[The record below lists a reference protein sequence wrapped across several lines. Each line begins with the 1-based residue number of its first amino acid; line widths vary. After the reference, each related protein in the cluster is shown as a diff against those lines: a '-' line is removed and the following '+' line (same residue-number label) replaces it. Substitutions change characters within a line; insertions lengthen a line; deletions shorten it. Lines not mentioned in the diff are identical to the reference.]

1 LENVFWLEAKGRAVN
16 LKYLPIGD
24 DAPTVVNAIVEI
36 PKGSRNK
43 YEYNIELGVFQL
55 DRVLYSSMHYP
66 EAYGFIPS
74 TLYDDGD
81 PVDVLIVI
89 DQPLQTGIM
98 IEVRP
103 IGILKMSDEKGSD
116 DKIISVA
123 KHDPTYSTIRE
134 VKELPKHTLIEIE
147 HFFTSYK
154 ELEGKHV
161 KSFGWHG
168 VREARRA
175 IQRATKAFAK
185 TVQFKYGDAEEDR

>member
-1 LENVFWLEAKGRAVN
+1 MN

-24 DAPTVVNAIVEI
+24 EAPRVVNAVVEI

-43 YEYNIELGVFQL
+43 YEYNMELGVFQL
-55 DRVLYSSMHYP
+55 DRVLYSSIHYP

-74 TLYDDGD
+74 TLYEDGD
-81 PVDVLIVI
+81 PVDVMIVI

-103 IGILKMSDEKGSD
+103 IGILKMQDEKGTD

-123 KHDPTYSTIRE
+123 KNDPTYSPVRE
-134 VKELPKHTLIEIE
+134 VRELPKHLLIEIE

-168 VREARRA
+168 VAEAKRA
-175 IQRATKAFAK
+175 IVRASKAFAK
-185 TVQFKYGDAEEDR
+185 TVRLKYGEFEPGQERST

>member
-1 LENVFWLEAKGRAVN
+1 LETVFWLEARGRAVN

-24 DAPTVVNAIVEI
+24 DAPNVVNAIVEI

-103 IGILKMSDEKGSD
+103 IGILKMADEKGTD

-123 KHDPTYSTIRE
+123 KHDPTYSTIRD

-161 KSFGWHG
+161 RSFGWHG
-168 VREARRA
+168 LREAQHAIRRA
-175 IQRATKAFAK
+175 SKAFAK
-185 TVQFKYGDAEEDR
+185 TVQLKYGNTEGTQ

>member
-1 LENVFWLEAKGRAVN
+1 LN
-16 LKYLPIGD
+16 LKYLPLGD
-24 DAPTVVNAIVEI
+24 DAPRVVNAVVEI

-43 YEYNIELGVFQL
+43 YEYDLDLGVFRL

-74 TLYDDGD
+74 TLYEDGD

-98 IEVRP
+98 IEVCP
-103 IGILKMSDEKGSD
+103 IGILKMQDEKGTD
-116 DKIISVA
+116 DKVISVA
-123 KHDPTYSTIRE
+123 NGDPTYSTIRE
-134 VKELPKHTLIEIE
+134 VSALPHHTLVEIE

-168 VREARRA
+168 APEARRA
-175 IQRATKAFAK
+175 IVRASKAFAK
-185 TVQFKYGDAEEDR
+185 TIQLKYRDNELSH

>member
-1 LENVFWLEAKGRAVN
+1 VN

-24 DAPTVVNAIVEI
+24 EAPVVVNAIVEI

-43 YEYNIELGVFQL
+43 YEYNIELAVFQL

-103 IGILKMSDEKGSD
+103 IGILKMADEKGTD
-116 DKIISVA
+116 DKVISVA
-123 KHDPTYSTIRE
+123 KHDPTHSTIRE
-134 VKELPKHTLIEIE
+134 VRELPKHTLIEIE

-161 KSFGWHG
+161 RSFGWHG

-175 IQRATKAFAK
+175 IQRAAKAFAK
-185 TVQFKYGDAEEDR
+185 TVHLSSRDSEADH

>member
-1 LENVFWLEAKGRAVN
+1 LN
-16 LKYLPIGD
+16 LKYLPLGD
-24 DAPTVVNAIVEI
+24 HAPRVVNAVVEI

-43 YEYNIELGVFQL
+43 YEYNMELGVFQL

-74 TLYDDGD
+74 TLYEDGD

-98 IEVRP
+98 LEVRP
-103 IGILKMSDEKGSD
+103 IGILKMQDEKGTD

-134 VKELPKHTLIEIE
+134 VKNLPRHTLIEIE

-161 KSFGWHG
+161 RSFGWHG
-168 VREARRA
+168 AAEAKRA
-175 IQRATKAFAK
+175 IDRASKAFVR
-185 TVQFKYGDAEEDR
+185 TVQMKYRDFEADH

>member
-1 LENVFWLEAKGRAVN
+1 MN
-16 LKYLPIGD
+16 LKYLPLGD
-24 DAPTVVNAIVEI
+24 HAPGVVNAVVEI

-43 YEYNIELGVFQL
+43 YEYNMELGVFQL

-74 TLYDDGD
+74 TLYEDGD

-98 IEVRP
+98 LEVRP
-103 IGILKMSDEKGSD
+103 IGILKMQDEKGTD
-116 DKIISVA
+116 DKIIAVA
-123 KHDPTYSTIRE
+123 KHDPTYATIRE
-134 VKELPKHTLIEIE
+134 VKNLPRHTLIEIE

-161 KSFGWHG
+161 RSFGWHG
-168 VREARRA
+168 VAEAKRA
-175 IQRATKAFAK
+175 IKQAAKAFSK
-185 TVQFKYGDAEEDR
+185 TVHLKYRDFEADH

>member
-1 LENVFWLEAKGRAVN
+1 M
-16 LKYLPIGD
+16 D
-24 DAPTVVNAIVEI
+24 
-36 PKGSRNK
+36 
-43 YEYNIELGVFQL
+43 LGVFQL

-66 EAYGFIPS
+66 EAYGFIPN

-103 IGILKMSDEKGSD
+103 IGILKMQDEKGTD
-116 DKIISVA
+116 DKIISVT
-123 KHDPTYSTIRE
+123 KGDPIYAAITE
-134 VKELPKHTLIEIE
+134 VKKLPRHTLIEIE

-168 VREARRA
+168 AAEARRA
-175 IQRATKAFAK
+175 IVRASKAFAK
-185 TVQFKYGDAEEDR
+185 TVQLKYRDHEMGH

>member
-1 LENVFWLEAKGRAVN
+1 MLHVSSTPS
-16 LKYLPIGD
+16 LKS
-24 DAPTVVNAIVEI
+24 
-36 PKGSRNK
+36 PKGAGTSTS
-43 YEYNIELGVFQL
+43 YNLELGVFQL
-55 DRVLYSSMHYP
+55 DRVLFSSMHYP

-134 VKELPKHTLIEIE
+134 VRELPKHTLIEIE

-161 KSFGWHG
+161 RSFGWHG
-168 VREARRA
+168 LKEARRA
-175 IQRATKAFAK
+175 IQHAAKAFAK
-185 TVQFKYGDAEEDR
+185 TVHLKYQDSEADH

>member
-1 LENVFWLEAKGRAVN
+1 VN
-16 LKYLPIGD
+16 LKYLPVGEQ
-24 DAPTVVNAIVEI
+24 APKVVNAVVEI

-43 YEYNIELGVFQL
+43 YEYNMELGVFQL

-98 IEVRP
+98 IEVTP
-103 IGILKMSDEKGSD
+103 IGILKMADEKGTD
-116 DKIISVA
+116 DKIVSVA

-134 VKELPKHTLIEIE
+134 VRNLPKHTLIEIE

-161 KSFGWHG
+161 RSFGWYG
-168 VREARRA
+168 AREARRA
-175 IQRATKAFAK
+175 IQRATKAFGK
-185 TVQFKYGDAEEDR
+185 TVQLKYRDPETDN

>member
-1 LENVFWLEAKGRAVN
+1 MN

-24 DAPTVVNAIVEI
+24 DAPHVVNAVVEI

-43 YEYNIELGVFQL
+43 YEYNMELGVFQL

-103 IGILKMSDEKGSD
+103 IGILKMQDEKGTD

-123 KHDPTYSTIRE
+123 KYDPTYAPVRE
-134 VKELPKHTLIEIE
+134 VKELPKHLLIEIE

-168 VREARRA
+168 VREAKRA
-175 IQRATKAFAK
+175 IARASKAFAK
-185 TVQFKYGDAEEDR
+185 TVRLKYGEFEPGQERPV

>member
-1 LENVFWLEAKGRAVN
+1 LN

-24 DAPTVVNAIVEI
+24 DAPRVVNAVVEI

-43 YEYNIELGVFQL
+43 YEYNMELGVFQL

-74 TLYDDGD
+74 TLYEDGD

-103 IGILKMSDEKGSD
+103 IGILKMEDEKGTD
-116 DKIISVA
+116 DKVISVA
-123 KHDPTYSTIRE
+123 KHDPTYAPVRE
-134 VKELPKHTLIEIE
+134 VKELPRHLLIEIE

-168 VREARRA
+168 VGEARRA
-175 IQRATKAFAK
+175 VARASKAFAK
-185 TVQFKYGDAEEDR
+185 TVQLKYGDFEEER

>member
-1 LENVFWLEAKGRAVN
+1 MN
-16 LKYLPIGD
+16 LKDLPIGD
-24 DAPTVVNAIVEI
+24 SAPRTVNAVVEI

-43 YEYNIELGVFQL
+43 YEYNMKLGVFQL

-66 EAYGFIPS
+66 AAYGFVPS
-74 TLYDDGD
+74 TLYEDGD

-89 DQPLQTGIM
+89 DQPLHTGIL
-98 IEVRP
+98 IEVKP
-103 IGILKMSDEKGSD
+103 IGILKMEDEKGTD

-123 KHDPTYSTIRE
+123 KHDPTYSSVDE
-134 VKELPKHTLIEIE
+134 VKKLPKHLLVEIE

-168 VREARRA
+168 AKEARRA
-175 IQRATKAFAK
+175 IVRSERAFARHRRSEQRLGTDK
-185 TVQFKYGDAEEDR
+185 

>member
-1 LENVFWLEAKGRAVN
+1 MN

-24 DAPTVVNAIVEI
+24 DAPHVVNAVVEI

-43 YEYNIELGVFQL
+43 YEYNMDLGVFQL

-103 IGILKMSDEKGSD
+103 IGILKMQDEKGTD

-123 KHDPTYSTIRE
+123 KYDPTYAPVRE
-134 VKELPKHTLIEIE
+134 VKELPKHLLIEIE
-147 HFFTSYK
+147 HYCLCEIVMPQWTAQNVTPALSI
-154 ELEGKHV
+154 G
-161 KSFGWHG
+161 S
-168 VREARRA
+168 RRSPDP
-175 IQRATKAFAK
+175 QHR
-185 TVQFKYGDAEEDR
+185 GGMC